1 MDDLKPVAWIGSSHK
16 DFRLFPDPVQD
27 VMGYAL
33 FLAQTGKMHGEAK
46 PLKGFGGAGVLEVV
60 DDHQGDTYR
69 AVYTVKFEEAVYV
82 LHAFQKKSKQGRKTP
97 PQDMEMVRRRL
108 KAAGEHHRQHQTPRG
123 SA

>member
-1 MDDLKPVAWIGSSHK
+1 MDDVKPVAWIGPSYK
-16 DFRLFPDPVQD
+16 DFRSFPDPVQD

-69 AVYTVKFEEAVYV
+69 AVYTVRFEEAVYV

-97 PQDMEMVRRRL
+97 PQDMEMIRRRL
-108 KAAGEHHRQHQTPRG
+108 KAAEEHHRQHQTPRG
-123 SA
+123 TA

>member
-1 MDDLKPVAWIGSSHK
+1 MDDVKPVAWIGSSYK
-16 DFRLFPDPVQD
+16 DFRSFPDPVQD

-33 FLAQTGKMHGEAK
+33 FLAQTGKMHGDAK

-97 PQDMEMVRRRL
+97 PQDMEMIRRRL
-108 KAAGEHHRQHQTPRG
+108 KAAEEHHRQHQTPRG
-123 SA
+123 TA

>member
-1 MDDLKPVAWIGSSHK
+1 MESVKPVAWIGSSYK
-16 DFRLFPDPVQD
+16 DFRSFPDPVQD
-27 VMGYAL
+27 VMGFAL
-33 FLAQTGKMHGEAK
+33 FLAQTGKIHCDAK

-97 PQDMEMVRRRL
+97 PQDIEMIRRRL
-108 KAAGEHHRQHQTPRG
+108 KAAEDHQRQHQTPRG

>member
-1 MDDLKPVAWIGSSHK
+1 MDDVKPVAWIGSSYK

-33 FLAQTGKMHGEAK
+33 FLAQTGKMHGDAK

-108 KAAGEHHRQHQTPRG
+108 KAAEEHHRQHQTPRG